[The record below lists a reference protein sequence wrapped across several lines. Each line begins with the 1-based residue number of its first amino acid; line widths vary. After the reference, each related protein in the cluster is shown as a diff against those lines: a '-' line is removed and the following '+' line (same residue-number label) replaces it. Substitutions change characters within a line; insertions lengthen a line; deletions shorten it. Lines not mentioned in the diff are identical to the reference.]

1 MTRPIDVYEL
11 QGLCEMESWSL
22 FKKISFKQGQVI
34 IESQEDIG
42 KEIVAKCLG
51 FPLAVKQSEVSC
63 ILRI

>member
-1 MTRPIDVYEL
+1 MYEL

-51 FPLAVKQSEVSC
+51 FPLAVKQSTLVF
-63 ILRI
+63 